1 MDALDHDLQEIL
13 VVQNLRLSQPLDRD
27 VFSET
32 VEWNNLFQGSCSERD
47 GLKCLT
53 GEMKIAH
60 VVWKSI
66 AKLYMMGKRKR
77 PIAGLRSE
85 RCGRAVYQYT

>member
-32 VEWNNLFQGSCSERD
+32 VEWNNLYQGSCSERD
-47 GLKCLT
+47 GIKCLT
-53 GEMKIAH
+53 GEMKIAQI
-60 VVWKSI
+60 VWKSI
-66 AKLYMMGKRKR
+66 AKPYDGEKEAAYCRIK
-77 PIAGLRSE
+77 E
-85 RCGRAVYQYT
+85 

>member
-47 GLKCLT
+47 GIKCFR
-53 GEMKIAH
+53 EMKIAH
-60 VVWKSI
+60 IVWKSI
-66 AKLYMMGKRKR
+66 AKLYMMGKES
-77 PIAGLRSE
+77 GLL
-85 RCGRAVYQYT
+85 QD